1 MHGFHIP
8 TTVRHA
14 LLLEMSVLK
23 KYIKKTFHLTQILL
37 IFFNLKCSW
46 KKRDCGGEGESEEES
61 LGEGKY

>member
-23 KYIKKTFHLTQILL
+23 KYIKKNIPFNPNFTY
-37 IFFNLKCSW
+37 FFKFKMVLE
-46 KKRDCGGEGESEEES
+46 KKR
-61 LGEGKY
+61 LWRRRRK